1 MPDES
6 SEQSSTLTPVGY
18 RKRVADPLIAER
30 LRSVGAVLIEGPKG
44 CGKTW
49 TGLNHARSVLRF
61 DADASAR
68 RLAGLSPDAVLEG
81 DAPRLLDEWQLAPTI
96 WNHVRH
102 ACDHSA
108 EPGRFLL
115 TGSAAPADDVTRHS
129 GAGRIARTRL
139 RPMSLF
145 ELGTS
150 GGQVSLAALIDG
162 RSVSSAQTGLEF
174 RDVLAAMCVGGW
186 PWLIAAEPAEAQR
199 RLREYIDD
207 IRHAAIDL
215 GTGRSRNPVLMERFL
230 ISLARHTASTAS
242 NSRLAAD
249 AGGENP
255 LNHQTTRAYLD
266 ALHQLF
272 VAEDLPAW
280 STHLRSRSR
289 LGKSPK
295 RHFADPSLAAALLRA
310 SPQSLLS
317 DLETCGFLFE
327 SMAIRDL
334 RVYAD
339 AAECDV
345 FHCRLDN
352 GTEADA
358 IIQQRFGGEWIAVE
372 VKLSHSPE
380 TTDRAADSLH
390 KFVENVDTT
399 RVGNPAALLV
409 VTATG
414 YVYTRPDGVIVA
426 PIAALGP

>member
-1 MPDES
+1 MTDES
-6 SEQSSTLTPVGY
+6 ARPSDTLTPAGY
-18 RKRVADPLIAER
+18 RTRVADPLVAER
-30 LRSVGAVLIEGPKG
+30 LRSVGAVLVEGPKG

-49 TGLNHARSVLRF
+49 TGLNHARSALRF

-68 RLAGLSPDAVLEG
+68 RLAELSPEAVLEG
-81 DAPRLLDEWQLAPTI
+81 DAPRLLDEWQLAPAI

-145 ELGTS
+145 ESGAS
-150 GGQVSLAALIDG
+150 GGRVSLAALLDG
-162 RSVSSAQTGLEF
+162 ESAPSGQTDLEF
-174 RDVLAAMCVGGW
+174 RDVLDAMCVGGW
-186 PWLIAAEPAEAQR
+186 PWLIAAKPVEAQR
-199 RLREYIDD
+199 RLREYVDE
-207 IRHAAIDL
+207 IRHTAIDL
-215 GTGRSRNPVLMERFL
+215 GAGRSRNPVLMERFF

-249 AGGENP
+249 TGGENP
-255 LNHQTTRAYLD
+255 LNHQTVRVYLD

-289 LGKSPK
+289 LVKSPK
-295 RHFADPSLAAALLRA
+295 RHFVDPSLAAAVLRA
-310 SPQSLLS
+310 SPQTLLG

-327 SMAIRDL
+327 SLAVRDL

-339 AAECDV
+339 AADCDV
-345 FHCRLDN
+345 FHSRLDN
-352 GTEADA
+352 GTEADV
-358 IIQQRFGGEWIAVE
+358 IVQRRFGGEWIAVE

-380 TTDRAADSLH
+380 TTDRAAGSLH
-390 KFVENVDTT
+390 RFVGNIDTS
-399 RVGNPAALLV
+399 RVGNPAALIV

-414 YVYTRPDGVIVA
+414 YAYTRPDGVIVA